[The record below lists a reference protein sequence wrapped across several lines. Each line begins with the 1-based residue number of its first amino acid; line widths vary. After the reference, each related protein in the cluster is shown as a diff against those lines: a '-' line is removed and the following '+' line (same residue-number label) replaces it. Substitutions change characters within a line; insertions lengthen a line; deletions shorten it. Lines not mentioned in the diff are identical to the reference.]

1 MQTTEILQIINMVD
15 SEVNLPNNKLI
26 AQVKLTPSARGGE
39 DKRGLF
45 QAAHFKQSGLCT
57 PLQLNSTINTQQKN
71 GPSVVRVAPC
81 GLQSHLS
88 SLVNFL
94 DRFDMTELCSITAV
108 EHAT

>member
-15 SEVNLPNNKLI
+15 SEVNLPNKKLI

-57 PLQLNSTINTQQKN
+57 VASTKFHHQHTTKKWAERCQGSAVWTSVPLEFPGKLP
-71 GPSVVRVAPC
+71 GY
-81 GLQSHLS
+81 L
-88 SLVNFL
+88 
-94 DRFDMTELCSITAV
+94 
-108 EHAT
+108 